1 MLSKQQL
8 YLISG
13 FILILI
19 VSLIIAPESEGFR
32 STRSKIKL
40 WFNRT
45 FTGKTGKVGTTCP
58 KSKPYFYVDPSGNSH
73 CAASCPPAQNGKCK
87 KMKGKY

>member
-19 VSLIIAPESEGFR
+19 VSLIFAPESEGFR
-32 STRSKIKL
+32 NMSEGIKL
-40 WFNRT
+40 WFQRT

-58 KSKPYFYVDPSGNSH
+58 KSTPYFYVDSSGNSH
-73 CAASCPPAQNGKCK
+73 CAASCPAAVKCK